1 MRVTGVALHT
11 PTGLHHHH
19 LQPPM
24 DGFQVAPEP
33 ATGWQQPYQKHGGW
47 QQQYQ
52 KHGGWQRSSDQSARE
67 ESLSMEGDEGAEEQ
81 HRAAQQQQQQQQQ
94 QQLETVGEKLSQL
107 QRSLLAKQTYLAK
120 ASIIKSY
127 QPIGLIVDNYL
138 Q

>member
-24 DGFQVAPEP
+24 GGFQVAPEP

-47 QQQYQ
+47 Q
-52 KHGGWQRSSDQSARE
+52 RSSDQSARE
-67 ESLSMEGDEGAEEQ
+67 ERLPMEGDEGAEEQ
-81 HRAAQQQQQQQQQ
+81 HRASQQQQQQQQ

-120 ASIIKSY
+120 ASMMKFQSQIIPSNWSHC
-127 QPIGLIVDNYL
+127 G
-138 Q
+138 